1 MYISGNILDK
11 ISDHLPNFVIF
22 ENIKSKPKPK
32 PIKRRN
38 MKLSDEV
45 KFQADLLLLLR
56 QLQGNAELYN
66 AETAYN
72 FFHEKHCAIVDKH
85 YPWQT
90 LTRKQRE
97 LELKPWITKGILT
110 STRVK
115 AKLFRIFKKSKK
127 SSDYALF
134 KYYRDT
140 INSLC
145 RKSKKQYNKQYFI
158 RHANNLKKTWN
169 GINNL
174 LHRQGKLNISEIFL
188 NINGKLVTDQK
199 IVVDSMNHYFINV
212 ADNLAQK
219 GILHTS

>member
-1 MYISGNILDK
+1 MMLNNSYQPCISEPTRIIHGNKPSLVDNIFSNSIDKCISGNILDK
-11 ISDHLPNFVIF
+11 ISDHLPSFVIF
-22 ENIKSKPKPK
+22 ENIKTKPKPK

-56 QLQGNAELYN
+56 ELQGNTEFYN
-66 AETAYN
+66 AEIAYN
-72 FFHEKHCAIVDKH
+72 FFHEKHCAIIDKH
-85 YPWQT
+85 YPCET

-97 LELKPWITKGILT
+97 LERKPWITKGILT

-127 SSDYALF
+127 SSDYAHF

-145 RKSKKQYNKQYFI
+145 RKSNKQYNRVF
-158 RHANNLKKTWN
+158 H
-169 GINNL
+169 
-174 LHRQGKLNISEIFL
+174 
-188 NINGKLVTDQK
+188 
-199 IVVDSMNHYFINV
+199 
-212 ADNLAQK
+212 
-219 GILHTS
+219 